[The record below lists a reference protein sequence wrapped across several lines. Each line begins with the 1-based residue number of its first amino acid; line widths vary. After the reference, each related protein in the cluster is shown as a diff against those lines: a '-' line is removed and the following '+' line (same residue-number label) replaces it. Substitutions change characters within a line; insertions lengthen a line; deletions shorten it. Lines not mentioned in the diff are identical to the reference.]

1 MGFKY
6 AWYIFLLTIFS
17 IFGYGFLVS
26 QYLDVRVEADQMH
39 SELQEKHNQLNS
51 CVSELGATQAA
62 LEETDALRA
71 ELAGLRELLEVLKV
85 ENAVYREQL
94 LALAQQ
100 EEKNVIA
107 PEFETSM
114 MMPASLVGIN
124 YGMPSENL
132 WELIA
137 IVLALV
143 SASFTL
149 GWLVKM
155 RE

>member
-1 MGFKY
+1 
-6 AWYIFLLTIFS
+6 
-17 IFGYGFLVS
+17 
-26 QYLDVRVEADQMH
+26 
-39 SELQEKHNQLNS
+39 
-51 CVSELGATQAA
+51 
-62 LEETDALRA
+62 
-71 ELAGLRELLEVLKV
+71 
-85 ENAVYREQL
+85 
-94 LALAQQ
+94 
-100 EEKNVIA
+100 
-107 PEFETSM
+107 M